1 MPFVQVKLIKGV
13 LAPQEKQE
21 LITKITE
28 AFIEGEGEHKPPV
41 TFVVVDETRSGNW
54 GIGSKFMTN

>member
-1 MPFVQVKLIKGV
+1 MLFVQVKLIKGV

-21 LITKITE
+21 LITKIRE
-28 AFIEGEGEHKPPV
+28 AFIEVEGEHKRPV
-41 TFVVVDETRSGNW
+41 TFVAVDETRSGNW

>member
-28 AFIEGEGEHKPPV
+28 AFIEVEGEHKRPV